1 MPSLGRPVH
10 VWKIVARPSPLI
22 SVRHRSQLRQSASTV
37 AATGTPPAAL
47 SKEVDRCYNKLDL
60 QFDNGKEAFKS
71 KSNWELFRALLVLHA
86 CGVNYLVQHNQQIL
100 SALRKAVG
108 PTLFK
113 KILKSTFYGHFVAG
127 ERRQEVLPVA
137 DKLARFGVKSILDY
151 SVESDITQEEAEEKA
166 VEGIIGEESIPE
178 VIATQKFVDQKQ
190 VDATHQR
197 YSVHKEFGDR
207 RVDVVSARTYF
218 YQGERECDK
227 NADIFCNSID
237 AVKEATKGQG
247 FVAIKLTAL
256 GRPQLLLK
264 LSETIAQTQ
273 HFFKALT
280 GSTWENMV
288 LSRISE
294 EDFQRRLKEFG
305 IKTDS
310 KFVKEWFKMADF
322 DADGFVDFYDW
333 GRLLDL
339 SEDMTM
345 FQVFNIKTGNLEP
358 LIVNLSPNEL
368 EECNNMMQRLVRV
381 ADHAKDQGVR
391 IMVDAEQ
398 TYFQPAISRLA
409 VALMR
414 KYNKDGGR
422 ILNTYQ
428 AYLKNALTN
437 MKIDMHL
444 ARRENFHFGCKL
456 VRGAYME
463 QERKRAEA
471 VGYEDPINVNYNAT
485 TQMYHRCLDAIVQ
498 ERAERGPGTVSV
510 MVATHNEE
518 SVRYAVQLMKDN
530 NIAPSERS
538 ICFAQLYGM
547 CDQVSFPL
555 GQAGFS
561 VYKYLPYGPV
571 EDVLPYLS
579 RRAQENGSLLK
590 TAGKE
595 RSMLWQE
602 LKRRLTS
609 GQFIYHTPASI

>member
-10 VWKIVARPSPLI
+10 VWKVVGARPVI
-22 SVRHRSQLRQSASTV
+22 STRHRSQLRQSATTTV
-37 AATGTPPAAL
+37 SATGTAPAAL

-71 KSNWELFRALLVLHA
+71 KSNWEIVRALIILHA
-86 CGVNYLVQHNQQIL
+86 CGINYLVQNNQQVL
-100 SALRKAVG
+100 SSLRKLVG

-127 ERRQEVLPVA
+127 EDRHEVLPTA

-151 SVESDITQEEAEEKA
+151 SVETDISQEEAEEKA
-166 VEGIIGEESIPE
+166 VEGIVGEESIPD
-178 VIATQKFVDQKQ
+178 VIANQQFVDQKQ

-247 FVAIKLTAL
+247 FIAIKLTAL

-264 LSETIAQTQ
+264 LSEMIAQTQ

-288 LSRISE
+288 LSKISE
-294 EDFQRRLKEFG
+294 EDFLRRLKEFG
-305 IKTDS
+305 IRTDS

-358 LIVNLSPNEL
+358 LIVNMTKNEL
-368 EECNNMMQRLVRV
+368 EECHNMMQRLVRV
-381 ADHAKDQGVR
+381 ADHATAQGVR

-414 KYNKDGGR
+414 KYNNNGGR
-422 ILNTYQ
+422 VLNTYQ

-463 QERKRAEA
+463 QERKRADA

-530 NIAPSERS
+530 AVAPSERS

-561 VYKYLPYGPV
+561 VYKYLPFGPV

-579 RRAQENGSLLK
+579 RRAQENGSILK

-595 RSMLWQE
+595 RQMLWAE
-602 LKRRLTS
+602 LKRRLAS
-609 GQFIYHTPASI
+609 GQFIYNTPSSI